1 MRVWRVGR
9 LEHDPIRTYRAAG
22 ELWSVAVSADGSK
35 LAAGGF
41 DGNVWVWETGRDEP
55 TRTPMHRGIVHTLAF
70 APDGRSLVSGGHDG
84 TVRFL
89 DLELMQERFNVS
101 SGSEAKALVFSP
113 DGSALAVA
121 GNDGGVRLFRT
132 TSPAGVVEDCR
143 RRWAAAPKDATARR
157 DLVAALWAFYLDRT
171 RAKDSPGARRG
182 RGRGGEDRRSRWRQ
196 GRREGVADRIAGC
209 SDHCGLT
216 GPRGRYAQSTSGP

>member
-1 MRVWRVGR
+1 M
-9 LEHDPIRTYRAAG
+9 
-22 ELWSVAVSADGSK
+22 AVSADGSK

-101 SGSEAKALVFSP
+101 SGSEARALVFSP
-113 DGSALAVA
+113 DGSAWRLPETTVA
-121 GNDGGVRLFRT
+121 SVCSARRVRLV
-132 TSPAGVVEDCR
+132 SSKIAGGAGQQR
-143 RRWAAAPKDATARR
+143 RRTRPR
-157 DLVAALWAFYLDRT
+157 DGTWWPRCGRSTSIGRGPRT
-171 RAKDSPGARRG
+171 VPVPGAPWKRRRRSQKPLATGQTRG
-182 RGRGGEDRRSRWRQ
+182 RG
-196 GRREGVADRIAGC
+196 
-209 SDHCGLT
+209 
-216 GPRGRYAQSTSGP
+216 